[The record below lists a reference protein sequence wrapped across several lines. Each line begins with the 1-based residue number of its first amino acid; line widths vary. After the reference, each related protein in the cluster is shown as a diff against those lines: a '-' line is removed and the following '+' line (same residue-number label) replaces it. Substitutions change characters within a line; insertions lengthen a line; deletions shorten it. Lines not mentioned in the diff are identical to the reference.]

1 MKKVALVF
9 VLAVIVPS
17 LLLAWLAVRSLRDQ
31 QFVSERQQSLLYQS
45 VADALAKEA
54 VGFLAERQ
62 REFNQQVETL
72 LAGSAPR
79 DAANSFDE
87 RLRQA
92 WPWAEIGFVVS
103 LEGSVLAPSLF
114 ASPEARKFRLEN
126 DRFLCSRET
135 VDVYWNSPKGQ
146 INLTKLDQE
155 KKLARADSE
164 KSGPP
169 GDKENEIDGDGKAVF
184 ATKSGKVPRAVTPQK
199 DSPQEATSKVSAEET
214 EFRQLVGDATEGTLA
229 RFLQNKLKVLIWHRS
244 QRDPQLVFGA
254 QLDLRRFV
262 EGLRNLVKV
271 DSALAGE
278 ICVALLD
285 DAGKPLALSRPSF
298 VANWK
303 HPFVA
308 TEIGEVLPHWEM
320 AVYLLNPAQVTQTVR
335 AARLTLGLMI
345 ALLVLAI
352 GVGSWLIV
360 ADLQRQ
366 LALARQKTD
375 FVSNVSHEL
384 KTPLTSIR
392 MFSELLA
399 EGRVKEESK
408 QRHYLHIITAEAARL
423 TRLINNVLDFARLER
438 GEKKYDFQKI
448 DLTAIAGETV
458 EAYRPHLEGNGF
470 VLNYKTSELGAWVN
484 GDRDALSQVLV
495 NLISNAEKY
504 CGDKKEVR
512 VEVQQHGN
520 EIEVKVLDRGVGVPR
535 GCEEKIFEQFYRAHD
550 SLASGI
556 QGSGLGLT
564 LVRQIARTHGGEV
577 VYAPREGGGSCFSL
591 KLPLAGN

>member
-244 QRDPQLVFGA
+244 QRDPQLVF
-254 QLDLRRFV
+254 
-262 EGLRNLVKV
+262 
-271 DSALAGE
+271 
-278 ICVALLD
+278 
-285 DAGKPLALSRPSF
+285 
-298 VANWK
+298 
-303 HPFVA
+303 
-308 TEIGEVLPHWEM
+308 
-320 AVYLLNPAQVTQTVR
+320 
-335 AARLTLGLMI
+335 
-345 ALLVLAI
+345 
-352 GVGSWLIV
+352 
-360 ADLQRQ
+360 
-366 LALARQKTD
+366 
-375 FVSNVSHEL
+375 
-384 KTPLTSIR
+384 
-392 MFSELLA
+392 
-399 EGRVKEESK
+399 
-408 QRHYLHIITAEAARL
+408 
-423 TRLINNVLDFARLER
+423 
-438 GEKKYDFQKI
+438 
-448 DLTAIAGETV
+448 
-458 EAYRPHLEGNGF
+458 
-470 VLNYKTSELGAWVN
+470 
-484 GDRDALSQVLV
+484 
-495 NLISNAEKY
+495 
-504 CGDKKEVR
+504 
-512 VEVQQHGN
+512 
-520 EIEVKVLDRGVGVPR
+520 
-535 GCEEKIFEQFYRAHD
+535 
-550 SLASGI
+550 
-556 QGSGLGLT
+556 
-564 LVRQIARTHGGEV
+564 
-577 VYAPREGGGSCFSL
+577 
-591 KLPLAGN
+591 

>member
-1 MKKVALVF
+1 
-9 VLAVIVPS
+9 
-17 LLLAWLAVRSLRDQ
+17 
-31 QFVSERQQSLLYQS
+31 
-45 VADALAKEA
+45 
-54 VGFLAERQ
+54 
-62 REFNQQVETL
+62 
-72 LAGSAPR
+72 
-79 DAANSFDE
+79 
-87 RLRQA
+87 
-92 WPWAEIGFVVS
+92 
-103 LEGSVLAPSLF
+103 
-114 ASPEARKFRLEN
+114 
-126 DRFLCSRET
+126 
-135 VDVYWNSPKGQ
+135 
-146 INLTKLDQE
+146 
-155 KKLARADSE
+155 
-164 KSGPP
+164 
-169 GDKENEIDGDGKAVF
+169 
-184 ATKSGKVPRAVTPQK
+184 
-199 DSPQEATSKVSAEET
+199 
-214 EFRQLVGDATEGTLA
+214 
-229 RFLQNKLKVLIWHRS
+229 
-244 QRDPQLVFGA
+244 
-254 QLDLRRFV
+254 
-262 EGLRNLVKV
+262 
-271 DSALAGE
+271 
-278 ICVALLD
+278 
-285 DAGKPLALSRPSF
+285 
-298 VANWK
+298 
-303 HPFVA
+303 
-308 TEIGEVLPHWEM
+308 
-320 AVYLLNPAQVTQTVR
+320 
-335 AARLTLGLMI
+335 
-345 ALLVLAI
+345 
-352 GVGSWLIV
+352 
-360 ADLQRQ
+360 
-366 LALARQKTD
+366 
-375 FVSNVSHEL
+375 VSHEL